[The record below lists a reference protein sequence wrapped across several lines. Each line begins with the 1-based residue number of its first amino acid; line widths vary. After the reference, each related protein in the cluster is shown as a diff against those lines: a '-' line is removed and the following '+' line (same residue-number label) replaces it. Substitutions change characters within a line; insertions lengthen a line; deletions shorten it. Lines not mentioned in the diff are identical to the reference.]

1 MKDFG
6 LMSHCPVCN
15 KLLPAY
21 EEKCDR
27 CGWSANAGCGLLLLS
42 FLIPLFGIIYG
53 IASMGHSPKKAK
65 SCLLA
70 AFAPVIAGLII
81 FLIFLIVSV
90 IVGVSVA

>member
-1 MKDFG
+1 MKKFDT
-6 LMSHCPVCN
+6 MSRCPACN

-21 EEKCDR
+21 AEECYR

-42 FLIPLFGIIYG
+42 FLIPLFGIIDG

-81 FLIFLIVSV
+81 LLISLIVAAV
-90 IVGVSVA
+90 VGAFAI